1 METQAQSP
9 PTPALHARQGEG
21 GDKERGGGTVGRKNG
36 EPGCVPRGRPLES
49 RQAEMVGTQAQCQR
63 HRGARGPLPS
73 HPTTGRPVTRA
84 FP

>member
-21 GDKERGGGTVGRKNG
+21 GTRRGAEGLRGGRTGS
-36 EPGCVPRGRPLES
+36 PGANPRGRPLES
-49 RQAEMVGTQAQCQR
+49 RQAEVVGTQAQCQR
-63 HRGARGPLPS
+63 HRGARGPLSS

-84 FP
+84 LP